1 MTMFTLPNFC
11 RVCLKYDKNLIDL
24 AHIENEPNETL
35 MSKLQHCVSE
45 VEWAA
50 FKPLLCHPCI
60 KRLNIAYGFKKQ
72 CVQSAGVL
80 KNYVELVKESQ
91 KKNESQALL
100 AGKSDG
106 MASPGGAY
114 MLLPNQKYVK
124 IMVGGQNQVANN
136 SFQNVFLNLIPT
148 ASLNAAPPHVPAT
161 DHSKDNNQNVFL
173 SLNNTFQKFIPG
185 LVPTQPAHPLMDFHK
200 PKSSN
205 VNDMLTVGKS
215 EEVSVEVDPSIFGL
229 AEDTDDHR
237 GEDDINDYDEVI
249 SQAKITLK
257 DFNVNGENVKNGKDD
272 HKFVPILPKSQD
284 DFFSSGQHFLFSNTP
299 ENGGVNGVY
308 PCEQCQKTF
317 PTKKTLK
324 HHFNQFHLGKLP
336 FKCEICYSEF
346 LTRPEYDACIQ
357 AHHDDNDMCNQS
369 ITLQDLAN
377 DYQPSL
383 TLADV
388 EANVQRTE
396 NGDYVCDVCRRMFNS
411 PTGLLRHKVRK
422 HGRPK
427 TRKKYFIKGMKNARC
442 DICNR
447 DFSTQS
453 YMQLHRKL
461 HMRDDIGYKYKVFGK
476 SKYKATDE
484 KDENEGDKNTKQEA
498 AEDGGKSDDIK
509 KEKTDEESNDGV
521 DQDKMDVDEEQ
532 DEDNSEEENS
542 NQGDNSNHDDN
553 SHHDDSSTNSKDL

>member
-35 MSKLQHCVSE
+35 MSKLQHTVSE

-72 CVQSAGVL
+72 CVQSAAVL

-91 KKNESQALL
+91 RKNESPNLQ

-106 MASPGGAY
+106 LQSPGGTY

-124 IMVGGQNQVANN
+124 IMVGGQNQLTNN

-148 ASLNAAPPHVPAT
+148 AALNNPVPPLVPQT
-161 DHSKDNNQNVFL
+161 DPGKDTNQNVFL

-185 LVPTQPAHPLMDFHK
+185 LVPTQTSIQPLLEPK
-200 PKSSN
+200 QKSSS
-205 VNDMLTVGKS
+205 VNEILSVGKS

-229 AEDTDDHR
+229 AEEADDR
-237 GEDDINDYDEVI
+237 TEDDVNDYDEVI

-257 DFNVNGENVKNGKDD
+257 DFNVNGESIQNGNDQKY
-272 HKFVPILPKSQD
+272 VPILPKSQD
-284 DFFSSGQHFLFSNTP
+284 DFFTSGQHFLFSSSS
-299 ENGGVNGVY
+299 ENGGANGIY
-308 PCEQCQKTF
+308 PCEQCQKSF

-357 AHHDDNDMCNQS
+357 AHRDDNDMVNQS
-369 ITLQDLAN
+369 ITLQDLETN
-377 DYQPSL
+377 YQPSL

-388 EANVQRTE
+388 EANVQMTE
-396 NGDYVCDVCRRMFNS
+396 NGEYVCDVCRRIFNS

-461 HMRDDIGYKYKVFGK
+461 HERDDIGYKYKVFGK
-476 SKYKATDE
+476 SRYKSEERYE
-484 KDENEGDKNTKQEA
+484 KEEDENSKQEQKQ
-498 AEDGGKSDDIK
+498 DGKREGSYDGVK
-509 KEKTDEESNDGV
+509 KEKTDDERSIDGV
-521 DQDKMDVDEEQ
+521 RNEKMEVEEEEDEE
-532 DEDNSEEENS
+532 NSDEENS
-542 NQGDNSNHDDN
+542 NQGDNNSN
-553 SHHDDSSTNSKDL
+553 HDDSSTNSKDL